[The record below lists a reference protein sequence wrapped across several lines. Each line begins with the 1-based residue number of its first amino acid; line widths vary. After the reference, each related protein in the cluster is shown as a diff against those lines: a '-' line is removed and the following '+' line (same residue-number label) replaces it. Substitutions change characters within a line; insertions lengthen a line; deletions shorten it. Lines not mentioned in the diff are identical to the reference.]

1 MRDTVN
7 LCGVAFHHHQ
17 ARLTLG
23 TELLQNGGENI
34 IRDVMDQF
42 GHSDAR
48 TLLKHYV
55 APNRAVLRKKRFN
68 TRWQSPENNESE

>member
-1 MRDTVN
+1 MRDTAER
-7 LCGVAFHHHQ
+7 CGVAFHHHQ

-42 GHSDAR
+42 GHNDAR

-55 APNRAVLRKKRFN
+55 APNRAALRKARFH
-68 TRWQSPENNESE
+68 TRWQKDNELDS